1 MNPGSSGVKQQQQT
15 AASIGGGSSLSLSSS
30 CSSSSAEEEIL
41 VVEETAAGQSL
52 PPPLF
57 FIKPID
63 SQGQSI
69 AGKERLEDRGTLL
82 PVACCLLP
90 TQYFLLSPF
99 PCQRVSSGRRRSRRL
114 PAQPICTLLYAV
126 KRIAKITSF
135 SPSFSL

>member
-82 PVACCLLP
+82 PVANP
-90 TQYFLLSPF
+90 M
-99 PCQRVSSGRRRSRRL
+99 L
-114 PAQPICTLLYAV
+114 PAFP
-126 KRIAKITSF
+126 
-135 SPSFSL
+135 FSLPEGLVGTKKKPTVASATDLYLAVRC